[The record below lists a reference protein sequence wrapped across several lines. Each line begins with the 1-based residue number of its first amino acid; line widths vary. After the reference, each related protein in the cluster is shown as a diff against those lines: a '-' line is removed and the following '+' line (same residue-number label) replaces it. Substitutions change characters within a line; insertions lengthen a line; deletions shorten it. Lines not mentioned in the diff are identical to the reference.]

1 MPDPAIGVAVSGG
14 VDSLMSAFLLK
25 RQYKKVFGLHFTT
38 GHELHKPD
46 IMRLKDQ
53 LNMDIF
59 TLDLSVPFET
69 DVIQYFVST
78 YRQGKTPNPCMI
90 CNQKIKFGVLLEQAK
105 KLGADFLA
113 TGHYATIVNDLTQ
126 KESGRPFPRIEKA
139 ADTAK
144 DQSYF
149 LARLSRKQLARILC
163 PLAGIT
169 KDQVKVLAAE
179 HHLVPVTGKESQDI
193 CFIHDRNLAD
203 FSLNESEQYP
213 GPDPSSIVTA
223 GRWEPTPGSMR
234 LPWGSAGASTARR
247 PNPIM

>member
-1 MPDPAIGVAVSGG
+1 M
-14 VDSLMSAFLLK
+14 
-25 RQYKKVFGLHFTT
+25 
-38 GHELHKPD
+38 
-46 IMRLKDQ
+46 
-53 LNMDIF
+53 
-59 TLDLSVPFET
+59 
-69 DVIQYFVST
+69 
-78 YRQGKTPNPCMI
+78 
-90 CNQKIKFGVLLEQAK
+90 
-105 KLGADFLA
+105 A